1 FDKPAKNDH
10 EKRLKGKVFKYFL
23 YELAS
28 HNRIII
34 EINQTFISFSK
45 KIYKKLSDGCA
56 DLHGQYRELYWFAQY
71 KYKSENYEIYV
82 SEIREFLN
90 IAKRKPN
97 YHIAFF
103 VSNVKLTDYA
113 INKLENYTGDKDK
126 ICICLIKDFISKVHE
141 YEKILVNNK
150 IKLEQEKTKCLEYE
164 IENRILKN
172 YNEKL
177 ENTIKE
183 LEKYLMILKIKII

>member
-1 FDKPAKNDH
+1 MN
-10 EKRLKGKVFKYFL
+10 
-23 YELAS
+23 
-28 HNRIII
+28 
-34 EINQTFISFSK
+34 T
-45 KIYKKLSDGCA
+45 
-56 DLHGQYRELYWFAQY
+56 
-71 KYKSENYEIYV
+71 
-82 SEIREFLN
+82 
-90 IAKRKPN
+90 AKRKTN

-113 INKLENYTGDKDK
+113 INELENYTGDKDK
-126 ICICLIKDFISKVHE
+126 ICICLIQDFIPKVYK

-150 IKLEQEKTKCLEYE
+150 TKLEQEKTKCLEYK

-183 LEKYLMILKIKII
+183 LEKKLDDIKNQNNLILEILTKK